1 MIMNLDRSKTTTI
14 AYLVLII
21 FFISCEDNQYPE
33 DIWDPDDQGLPTPII
48 TSIDP
53 PDSAFSGADEIT
65 ITGQYFNQDKTNNLV
80 YFNSELAEIL
90 QASETVLVISPPAI
104 LGDSITIKVAAVGS
118 FLFAV
123 YDNYKLVPRM
133 IKYGEFDAIEESAW
147 GLEAD
152 ADENLYVGLSIFPE
166 GSIDKLIPPS
176 GDRINDFIH
185 ALLATPLSLKI
196 GPDSNMYYVDGANP
210 YIIRQEISTGA
221 PGYNTLPS
229 VSIDLDFDQHGNLYC
244 GGIGGEIYCVKSDM
258 TNSTVADYEGIS
270 IKALRVHDNQLYVA
284 GNYSGDDPEL
294 PDVGIW
300 RNQILSADGELGEK
314 ELILDW
320 TTQTAS
326 LSSITGLT
334 FDENGLL
341 YISADSDVGIAVL
354 GAEGSLEPLYPKI
367 IKPPITKMTWGSRN
381 YLYLNY
387 RGDKRAIYRLDI
399 GITGAPYHG
408 RPGS

>member
-1 MIMNLDRSKTTTI
+1 MKINIYRSRIIT
-14 AYLVLII
+14 YLAPII
-21 FFISCEDNQYPE
+21 ILSISCEENQYPE

-48 TSIDP
+48 TSIEP

-65 ITGQYFNQDKTNNLV
+65 ITGQYFNQDKANNLV

-90 QASETVLVISPPAI
+90 QATETMLVVSPPAI
-104 LGDSITIKVAAVGS
+104 LGDSITIKVSAVGS

-123 YDNYKLVPRM
+123 YENYKLVPRM
-133 IKYGEFDAIEESAW
+133 IEYGEFDALEESAW
-147 GLEAD
+147 GIEAD
-152 ADENLYVGLSIFPE
+152 SDENLYVGLSIFPE
-166 GSIDKLIPPS
+166 GSIDKLTPPN
-176 GDRINDFIH
+176 GERINGFIH

-196 GPDSNMYYVDGANP
+196 GPDNNIYYVDGANP
-210 YIIRQEISTGA
+210 YIIRQEISTGS

-258 TNSTVADYEGIS
+258 SNSTVADYNGIS
-270 IKALRVHDNQLYVA
+270 VKALRVHDDQLYVA
-284 GNYSGDDPEL
+284 GNYSGDDPGL

-300 RNQILSADGELGEK
+300 RNQILSTDGDLGQK

-320 TTQTAS
+320 TTQTGS
-326 LSSITGLT
+326 PSSITGLT
-334 FDENGLL
+334 FDEDGLL
-341 YISADSDVGIAVL
+341 YISADIDIGIVVL
-354 GAEGSLEPLYPKI
+354 DAEGSLEPLYPKI
-367 IKPPITKMTWGSRN
+367 IKPPITRMTWGNSN

-387 RGDKRAIYRLDI
+387 RGENRAIYRLDM
-399 GITGAPYHG
+399 GIKGAPYHG

>member
-65 ITGQYFNQDKTNNLV
+65 ITGQFFNQDKTNNLV

-133 IKYGEFDAIEESAW
+133 IEYGEFDAIEESAW

-166 GSIDKLIPPS
+166 G
-176 GDRINDFIH
+176 
-185 ALLATPLSLKI
+185 
-196 GPDSNMYYVDGANP
+196 
-210 YIIRQEISTGA
+210 
-221 PGYNTLPS
+221 
-229 VSIDLDFDQHGNLYC
+229 
-244 GGIGGEIYCVKSDM
+244 
-258 TNSTVADYEGIS
+258 
-270 IKALRVHDNQLYVA
+270 
-284 GNYSGDDPEL
+284 
-294 PDVGIW
+294 
-300 RNQILSADGELGEK
+300 
-314 ELILDW
+314 
-320 TTQTAS
+320 
-326 LSSITGLT
+326 
-334 FDENGLL
+334 
-341 YISADSDVGIAVL
+341 
-354 GAEGSLEPLYPKI
+354 
-367 IKPPITKMTWGSRN
+367 
-381 YLYLNY
+381 
-387 RGDKRAIYRLDI
+387 
-399 GITGAPYHG
+399 
-408 RPGS
+408 

>member
-270 IKALRVHDNQLYVA
+270 I
-284 GNYSGDDPEL
+284 
-294 PDVGIW
+294 W
-300 RNQILSADGELGEK
+300 
-314 ELILDW
+314 
-320 TTQTAS
+320 
-326 LSSITGLT
+326 
-334 FDENGLL
+334 
-341 YISADSDVGIAVL
+341 
-354 GAEGSLEPLYPKI
+354 
-367 IKPPITKMTWGSRN
+367 
-381 YLYLNY
+381 
-387 RGDKRAIYRLDI
+387 
-399 GITGAPYHG
+399 
-408 RPGS
+408 